1 MMVRSIY
8 SHTYSFIEEEDLS
21 LNGEEVEKPVEVSSD
36 DSQSE
41 DNPEKA
47 KLLKTLLFESSSVNP
62 LWSD

>member
-1 MMVRSIY
+1 
-8 SHTYSFIEEEDLS
+8 LS